1 MSKCQRGDF
10 SFFSFS
16 FGRGKKSFLWRFP
29 HFSFGPFLVS
39 ALDANFKDI
48 ARQILKKAVDIPS
61 KKTFTAQHYMFHI
74 LNERGL
80 TFLCVADSEMG
91 HRVPYA
97 FLNDVRDRFLSSGV
111 DWKNSREL
119 GLNDSF
125 QRVLADRMHF
135 YSHDPDA
142 DKINKVKQEVG
153 KAKSVMMENIDK
165 VIQRG
170 ENIEVLVDKTERLDM
185 SSQTFKVKSKQ
196 LERKMCCKNAKLTAL
211 LIAIGVVLFIVIL
224 MIILWKTGAF
234 HGSSGT
240 AATTT
245 GTTTTTSMTTSTTT
259 SNQLTTSTTTDGQT
273 TTTSTSGA
281 TTTGTT
287 TTTPDTSTSPLTT
300 TTAAA
305 I

>member
-1 MSKCQRGDF
+1 
-10 SFFSFS
+10 
-16 FGRGKKSFLWRFP
+16 
-29 HFSFGPFLVS
+29 
-39 ALDANFKDI
+39 
-48 ARQILKKAVDIPS
+48 
-61 KKTFTAQHYMFHI
+61 

-135 YSHDPDA
+135 FSHDPDA

-234 HGSSGT
+234 GPSAPATTAASSTTTTTTDTTTTSGT
-240 AATTT
+240 TTLADTTSSSTSSTSTSAAT
-245 GTTTTTSMTTSTTT
+245 GTTT
-259 SNQLTTSTTTDGQT
+259 
-273 TTTSTSGA
+273 A
-281 TTTGTT
+281 TTTPSATT
-287 TTTPDTSTSPLTT
+287 S
-300 TTAAA
+300 AA